1 MAVSEKL
8 KSLVDQ
14 MPNPDGRSMLTA
26 GIDKGNIEKAIAQI
40 HEGGRENVLGLIEM
54 LDTPGSDKNVK
65 PHYALHCLA
74 NHVLMIKDEKGR
86 KELCEAMAS
95 QLGGDRSGNVKGFLC
110 QELQWAGHKESAPA
124 LGKLL
129 LNEELVEPASMAL
142 VAIGE
147 GAAEQFRAALPKAK
161 GKCRLNIVDGL
172 AALGDAGSVDLLKNA
187 LKDKDSEVRL
197 AAGSGLA
204 RLGDAGSVDLLIKAA
219 DARSGWERIKATK
232 HCIALAENL
241 HANGKKNEAKKIYK
255 HLRET
260 RKDDQEK
267 YIREAAEKA
276 LATI

>member
-1 MAVSEKL
+1 
-8 KSLVDQ
+8 
-14 MPNPDGRSMLTA
+14 
-26 GIDKGNIEKAIAQI
+26 
-40 HEGGRENVLGLIEM
+40 
-54 LDTPGSDKNVK
+54 
-65 PHYALHCLA
+65 
-74 NHVLMIKDEKGR
+74 
-86 KELCEAMAS
+86 MAS
-95 QLGGDRSGNVKGFLC
+95 QLGGDRSGDVKGFLC

-129 LNEELVEPASMAL
+129 LDEELVEPASMAL

-172 AALGDAGSVDLLKNA
+172 AALGDAGSVDLLKDA
-187 LKDKDSEVRL
+187 LKDKDREVRL

-219 DARSGWERIKATK
+219 DVEPGWERIQATK
-232 HCIALAENL
+232 HCIALAEKL
-241 HANGKKNEAKKIYK
+241 QAKGKKNEAKKIYK
-255 HLRET
+255 HLRES

-276 LATI
+276 LAAI